1 MSEREELIA
10 TIRQKIDASKKTLI
24 YFDDDVDGLSSYSLI
39 KRICEK
45 EKGII
50 IKSTPVLREQ
60 YAQVF
65 ESYSPDLV
73 IVLDKPMLDAGFA
86 DAITVPLIWID
97 HHDSQSNFADNRKHI
112 IYFNPHNYEK
122 DDNRCTSYWAYQIAK
137 QNEWLC
143 VLGSVSDWQLNEVT
157 KEFAE
162 NNPKLLNESFTNPAD
177 ALFNSEIGRYVKL
190 LTFNLK
196 GDTDEVKKSIFAF
209 GRINELK
216 ELDDYKNKDANF
228 LHERYDSVA
237 GEYESLLA
245 SAKKKAEKSKRLV
258 MFEYAP
264 KIVSVTSELS
274 NQLLYTY
281 PKKIILIARLKSD
294 EYKCSLRCGEGYNLP
309 ELVKASIEGLK
320 GYGGG
325 HTHACGACVH
335 KDDFQLFLTR
345 LEKEI
350 DKINGA

>member
-1 MSEREELIA
+1 MSAREDLIA

-39 KRICEK
+39 KRICAK

-60 YAQVF
+60 YAQVY

-86 DAITVPLIWID
+86 DAISVPLIWID
-97 HHDSQSNFADNRKHI
+97 HHDSQASFASNRKHI
-112 IYFNPHNYEK
+112 IYFNPHDYEK
-122 DDNRCTSYWAYQIAK
+122 DDNRCTSYWAYQVAK
-137 QNEWLC
+137 EDEWLC

-157 KEFAE
+157 KKFADQ
-162 NNPKLLNESFTNPAD
+162 NPALLDGTFTNPAD
-177 ALFNSEIGRYVKL
+177 ALFNSQIGKYVKL

-196 GDTDEVKKSIFAF
+196 GNTDDVKKSIFAF
-209 GRINELK
+209 GRINGLS
-216 ELDDYKNKDANF
+216 ELDDHTNKDASF
-228 LHERYDSVA
+228 LHERYDQVA
-237 GEYESLLA
+237 GEYESLLQA
-245 SAKKKAEKSKRLV
+245 AKRKAEKAKRLV
-258 MFEYAP
+258 LFEYNP

-274 NQLLYTY
+274 NQLLYLY
-281 PKKIILIARLKSD
+281 PQKIILIARLKSD
-294 EYKCSLRCGEGYNLP
+294 EFKCSLRCGEGYNLP
-309 ELVKASIEGLK
+309 QLVQNAIQGLK

-345 LEKEI
+345 LEKQIEEQ
-350 DKINGA
+350 KN